1 MLFENSFLLV
11 FNFILILFSLKKIKL
26 IKLFRLSFIKFIFLE
41 NSFQKI
47 KFTKQTIIINK
58 KIRNE
63 TKYKLAISDKNML
76 STLNKK
82 NKTSI
87 KLFIISL
94 FFKFIILL

>member
-1 MLFENSFLLV
+1 LLFENSFLLV